1 MIVDGKKIAGEIKKE
16 LKKQMSALDYVPTL
30 AIVMVGDDY
39 SSKQFVNL
47 KKYFAEDIGISIQ
60 LICLPEE
67 NTNTNIL
74 VDIIRKLNEN
84 NDISGIVVQLP
95 LPLHIDTQMVLN
107 SISANKDV
115 DLLGALA
122 LEKFNKWESQILP
135 PVIGA
140 FDKILKHKDI
150 EIKNKKVVIVGR
162 GALVGEPAAT
172 WFSQMGADVSVADKS
187 IKDISIITRK
197 ADILVLGAGS
207 PGLITSNMIKT
218 GVVLLDAG
226 TSEVSGK
233 LLGDAD
239 ITCASKCSVF
249 TPIPGGVGP
258 ITVAIIFE
266 NLLKLIG
273 SNTTKV

>member
-122 LEKFNKWESQILP
+122 LEKF
-135 PVIGA
+135 
-140 FDKILKHKDI
+140 
-150 EIKNKKVVIVGR
+150 
-162 GALVGEPAAT
+162 
-172 WFSQMGADVSVADKS
+172 
-187 IKDISIITRK
+187 
-197 ADILVLGAGS
+197 
-207 PGLITSNMIKT
+207 
-218 GVVLLDAG
+218 
-226 TSEVSGK
+226 
-233 LLGDAD
+233 
-239 ITCASKCSVF
+239 
-249 TPIPGGVGP
+249 
-258 ITVAIIFE
+258 
-266 NLLKLIG
+266 
-273 SNTTKV
+273 